1 MVKTVAEYLTKDGDM
16 LDAICY
22 KHYGVQ
28 GGVVELVLQAN
39 QNLSEQPEIL
49 STGIYIV
56 LPDLPVLINDVT
68 PIRLWE

>member
-1 MVKTVAEYLTKDGDM
+1 MMVEYLTKDGDM

-28 GGVVELVLQAN
+28 EGVVELVLQAN

-56 LPDLPVLINDVT
+56 LPDLPVPLSDIT
-68 PIRLWE
+68 PVRLWE